1 METKVA
7 TMNLTKEGGMAV
19 VMVGHNGWI
28 DEYSSHPQIKFI
40 DSKKVQTGEMEA
52 VVPTNTKVVIITEG
66 MPQYPYQWIMAFA
79 RRKSI
84 PFLLRKTNPAIKA
97 TLDDFFPRDTKGVT
111 QGEAKESFVKG
122 KLNDL
127 VPHIDFSK
135 SNADNGRDL
144 LRIANEKGIKTTLGS
159 LTQLVANKRRASGQT
174 PERPKSAR
182 PKLDLFVDMFDKAIE
197 DMKSMRDFVIETTEE
212 NRILK
217 DKLDKVTK
225 ALAVIK

>member
-28 DEYSSHPQIKFI
+28 DEYSSHPQVKFI

-52 VVPTNTKVVIITEG
+52 VVPTNAKVVIITEG
-66 MPQYPYQWIMAFA
+66 MPQYPYQWIMSFA

-84 PFLLRKTNPAIKA
+84 PFLLRKSNPAIKA
-97 TLDDFFPRDTKGVT
+97 TLDDFFPKDAKAVT
-111 QGEAKESFVKG
+111 QAEAKDSQVKG
-122 KLNDL
+122 KLTEL
-127 VPHIDFSK
+127 YPFIDFSK
-135 SNADNGRDL
+135 SNADNARDL
-144 LRIANEKGIKTTLGS
+144 LRMANEKNIKTTFGS
-159 LTQLVANKRRASGQT
+159 LAQLVANRRRATGQQS
-174 PERPKSAR
+174 ERPKSAR
-182 PKLDLFVDMFDKAIE
+182 SKLDVTVEMFDRMLDDLKG
-197 DMKSMRDFVIETTEE
+197 MRDFIIETTEE
-212 NRILK
+212 NRILR